1 LKKLAILA
9 AAAVLL
15 AAALSVG
22 QHLLVS
28 GPRLRELVNTK
39 PEELLVEYDRATAWV
54 PGTLRFTNLRVR
66 SRDPN
71 VEWEF
76 RMPSARLDYAPLAL
90 LSRTFRVRRLVAS
103 ELVFHLR
110 ERQHPD
116 RVSRNAPLFP
126 RIEGYADPPMRDPSE
141 PPHPPRTSPPWT
153 IRLDALDSGAAREI
167 WIGPWRYQGDAHV
180 SGGFTLQPGWRAEVG
195 PATIELRKVDLRVG
209 EDTVLS
215 GAHGAAHCTIRS
227 FDVRQV
233 KGGEVWPYIDGDF
246 ALDGAVEALEF
257 FRHFLDERSAP
268 ALRKGRGAAK
278 VQIKI
283 ERGIGHGGAT
293 LEAAG
298 VEAKAAGGG
307 LRGDLTLRAQLPRW
321 DFEKSEMDVAGS
333 RLELR
338 DVTASTRGGS
348 ETRWW
353 GRARIAQGRIHGG
366 LDARVEAECRDA
378 RPLYRLFSVKLP
390 GWAEQMLDLE
400 DLRATAHLRLA
411 SALTAFEGLSVTGGE
426 YRISGEFEKVR
437 DRARGVFLV
446 EKGKLAVA
454 VQIDG
459 ENHSVRPLG
468 AREWYQAAA
477 AEQRERAKK

>member
-1 LKKLAILA
+1 LKKIAIFA

-22 QHLLVS
+22 QHVLVS
-28 GPRLRELVNTK
+28 GPRLRALVNTK
-39 PEELLVEYDRATAWV
+39 PDELLVEYDGATAWI

-66 SRDPN
+66 SRDAN

-90 LSRTFRVRRLVAS
+90 FSRTFDIRRLVAS

-126 RIEGYADPPMRDPSE
+126 PIEGYSDPPLRDESE
-141 PPHPPRTSPPWT
+141 PRHPPRTKPPWR
-153 IRLDALDSGAAREI
+153 IQLDSLDSGPAREI

-180 SGGFTLQPGWRAEVG
+180 SGAFTLQPGWRAEVG
-195 PATIELRKVDLRVG
+195 PATIEFRRVDLHVG
-209 EDTVLS
+209 QDVVLS
-215 GAHGAAHCTIRS
+215 GAHGAAHCAIRS

-233 KGGEVWPYIDGDF
+233 KGSQVWPYIDGDF
-246 ALDGAVEALEF
+246 ALDGAVASLDF
-257 FRHFLDERSAP
+257 FRHVLDEHSAP
-268 ALRKGRGAAK
+268 AFRKGKGSAK
-278 VQIKI
+278 VEIRI
-283 ERGIGHGGAT
+283 ERGIGRGGAT
-293 LEAAG
+293 VEAAG
-298 VEAKAAGGG
+298 VEAKTSGGA
-307 LRGDLTLRAQLPRW
+307 LRGDMVMRAELPRW
-321 DFEKSEMDVAGS
+321 DFEKGEIDVAGS
-333 RLELR
+333 RLELK
-338 DVTASTRGGS
+338 DVTASTKGGAT
-348 ETRWW
+348 TRWW
-353 GRARIAQGRIHGG
+353 GRARIAEGRIHEG

-378 RPLYRLFSVKLP
+378 RPLYQLFTVKLP
-390 GWAEQMLDLE
+390 GWAQEMLELE
-400 DLRATAHLRLA
+400 NLRASAHLRLT
-411 SALTAFEGLSVTGGE
+411 SGRTMIEGLSVTGGE
-426 YRISGEFEKVR
+426 SRISGEFEDVHGR
-437 DRARGVFLV
+437 GRGVFLV

-459 ENHSVRPLG
+459 EAHTLRPLG